1 MRRNRDSIGVLEGD
15 EAFMAAMNFV
25 KCDSQWEENV
35 YRTFEEYQRLIKQLT
50 SGTRQIHVLRGAN
63 EFFIAYF
70 SGAKPM
76 TPQQG

>member
-35 YRTFEEYQRLIKQLT
+35 YRTFEEYQRLIKQPVGLNKYT
-50 SGTRQIHVLRGAN
+50 C
-63 EFFIAYF
+63 
-70 SGAKPM
+70 
-76 TPQQG
+76 